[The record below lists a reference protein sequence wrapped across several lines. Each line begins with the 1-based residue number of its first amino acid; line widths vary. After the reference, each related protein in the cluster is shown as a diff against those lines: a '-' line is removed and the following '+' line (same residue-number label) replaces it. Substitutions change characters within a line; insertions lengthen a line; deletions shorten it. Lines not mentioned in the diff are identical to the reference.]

1 MDEATM
7 QQMGPA
13 QQLFASINAM
23 MREQQQFLAQTAELQ
38 RQMAATLQQQQQP
51 AVQPQGTSEL
61 DNREYRAEG
70 IKMPTFAGTKEDDV
84 DDYMFSAK
92 LYFESKN
99 IKYEG
104 TALQQ
109 RPLSLLVAN
118 LKGPAAVW
126 YREYVSHDGNFL
138 QSVTQFEE
146 LLTAEF
152 TAPDRQE
159 HLRDQLLRL
168 RQKNFSCLEDYVSA
182 FRGIICKVQDMS
194 AIDQV
199 MHFQKGLLV
208 EIRQEVKLRQFRNTT
223 EAISFALM
231 YDRTHN
237 VGSHGQNKEQAS
249 RRIKDSA
256 ASIIHRLQSK
266 NQRRWRLAALDCRK
280 RQTRSTSR
288 GPARPAVG
296 QSSFR
301 TNQSSFRR
309 VVEDDDAEEEEED
322 DTVELLQ
329 SMQLNMVAVQN
340 PSTEARGLLRV
351 NGLMNGQSIRILIDS
366 GAERN
371 IVRPGLAQHFVDAA
385 KVIAERF
392 DGTTTPARTALRCVE
407 TLRFADQVFA
417 EVPLIEWEVSVNQDV
432 ILGHPWLVQFNPSID
447 WHTGVMRFREQRKV
461 VDYRAIN
468 HSHPVKQPVEV
479 PVVSP
484 EFLQH
489 PMPQDLRQQLNEHVE
504 AGYFHMPL
512 GPSSMFALRCTP
524 PSQVVGKKNDDDEY
538 ASLCVLS
545 AEKFESKVKAREY
558 VELFHVTVKTSPKV
572 KTVARELQPV
582 LKEFADVFPKE
593 LPSQLP
599 PQRSIEHEVVLKPG
613 ASRKGAQPSNRA
625 PFRLSK
631 VEQEALEIFVADLL
645 KKNWIQVSDSPWVS
659 NIFGVPKKD
668 PVTGK
673 FPSRLEWL
681 HSNNPHMP
689 IRWVIDYRLVNAA
702 SEVAKIPLPHI
713 EELFDQMEG
722 ATVFSILDLASGYHQ
737 MRMSPTSKQFTAF
750 RTNHEIYEWNVA
762 PMGLAGLHVDARK
775 TRAIA
780 EWPAPRNVQELQRF
794 LGHAGYYRRFIHG
807 FAQLLLPLSSLVKK
821 DVVWV
826 WGEPQQLAF
835 SSVKL
840 ALQQAPVLR
849 LPDFD
854 KPFVVTTDASHNC
867 VGTLSLSTLKR

>member
-7 QQMGPA
+7 QHMGPA

-23 MREQQQFLAQTAELQ
+23 MREQQQFMAQTAELQ
-38 RQMAATLQQQQQP
+38 RQMAPTLQQQQQP

-61 DNREYRAEG
+61 GNREYRAEG

-84 DDYMFSAK
+84 DDYMFSVR

-104 TALQQ
+104 TAPQQ
-109 RPLSLLVAN
+109 CPLSLLVAN
-118 LKGPAAVW
+118 LKGPAAAW

-168 RQKNFSCLEDYVSA
+168 RQKNVSCLEDY
-182 FRGIICKVQDMS
+182 
-194 AIDQV
+194 
-199 MHFQKGLLV
+199 GLLV

-237 VGSHGQNKEQAS
+237 VGSRGQNKEQAS
-249 RRIKDSA
+249 RRTQGQRRFHYPQTPVEEPTPMEISSSRFVSREECLRNNLCFYCKERG
-256 ASIIHRLQSK
+256 HRL
-266 NQRRWRLAALDCRK
+266 ADCRK
-280 RQTRSTSR
+280 RQIRSTSR

-296 QSSFR
+296 QSSIR
-301 TNQSSFRR
+301 TNQSSFCR

-322 DTVELLQ
+322 DTVELLH

-340 PSTEARGLLRV
+340 PSTEGRGLLRV
-351 NGLMNGQSIRILIDS
+351 NGLMNGQSICYCRTL
-366 GAERN
+366 R
-371 IVRPGLAQHFVDAA
+371 
-385 KVIAERF
+385 
-392 DGTTTPARTALRCVE
+392 GTTTPDRTALRCVE
-407 TLRFADQVFA
+407 ILRFADQVFA

-432 ILGHPWLVQFNPSID
+432 ILGHPWLVQFNPNID
-447 WHTGVMRFREQRKV
+447 WHTGMMRFQEQRKV
-461 VDYRAIN
+461 VDCCAKN
-468 HSHPVKQPVEV
+468 DSHPVKQPVEV

-489 PMPQDLRQQLNEHVE
+489 PMPPDLRQQLNDHVK

-512 GPSSMFALRCTP
+512 GPSSMPAIRCTP
-524 PSQVVGKKNDDDEY
+524 PSQVSGKKNDDDEY
-538 ASLCVLS
+538 ASLCGLS
-545 AEKFESKVKAREY
+545 AEKSESKVKVREY

-593 LPSQLP
+593 LPSLLP
-599 PQRSIEHEVVLKPG
+599 PQRSIEHEVVLKP
-613 ASRKGAQPSNRA
+613 GAQPSNRA

-659 NIFGVPKKD
+659 SIFGVPKKD

-673 FPSRLEWL
+673 FPSRHEWL
-681 HSNNPHMP
+681 HSNNPYMP

-737 MRMSPTSKQFTAF
+737 MLISLCGSLLGC
-750 RTNHEIYEWNVA
+750 H
-762 PMGLAGLHVDARK
+762 LH
-775 TRAIA
+775 
-780 EWPAPRNVQELQRF
+780 
-794 LGHAGYYRRFIHG
+794 
-807 FAQLLLPLSSLVKK
+807 LLTL
-821 DVVWV
+821 D
-826 WGEPQQLAF
+826 E
-835 SSVKL
+835 
-840 ALQQAPVLR
+840 
-849 LPDFD
+849 
-854 KPFVVTTDASHNC
+854 
-867 VGTLSLSTLKR
+867 GTY